1 MQPRPSRPFGVT
13 LLAVLA
19 IIIGII
25 GVFGSVVIFAL
36 SAVAGSFLGAAI
48 AGIGVIIGS
57 FVMIFSLV
65 WLLVGWGFASGKG
78 WAWMLGMIY
87 TVVSFVIA
95 IGSLVFNPGG
105 GVLGILIWG
114 LMLYYLTR
122 PGVKSYFG
130 KGRFPS
136 AYPIVSGYASS
147 PPTYNVPPMSYQPP
161 PASYKSHTAL
171 PPGTTTQAIVLNPLA
186 KEKSIPLAEASA
198 MSQQTSAGGP
208 VLVSCPNC
216 GSRLSI
222 GSNKCSACGAS
233 I

>member
-13 LLAVLA
+13 LLALLA
-19 IIIGII
+19 IVVGII
-25 GVFGSVVIFAL
+25 GVFGSLVIFAL
-36 SAVAGSFLGAAI
+36 SAVAGSFLGATI

-57 FVMIFSLV
+57 FVMIFSLI

-78 WAWMLGMIY
+78 WAWILGMIY
-87 TVVSFVIA
+87 TVISFVIA
-95 IGSLVFNPGG
+95 IGSLVINPGG

-122 PGVKSYFG
+122 PGVKTYFG
-130 KGRFPS
+130 KRGFPS
-136 AYPIVSGYASS
+136 AYPIVSGYAPS
-147 PPTYNVPPMSYQPP
+147 PPTYNVPPMNYQPP
-161 PASYKSHTAL
+161 PSYKSPTAL

-186 KEKSIPLAEASA
+186 KEKSIPLAEAMA
-198 MSQQTSAGGP
+198 TSQQSSAGGP

-216 GSRLSI
+216 GSRLSM